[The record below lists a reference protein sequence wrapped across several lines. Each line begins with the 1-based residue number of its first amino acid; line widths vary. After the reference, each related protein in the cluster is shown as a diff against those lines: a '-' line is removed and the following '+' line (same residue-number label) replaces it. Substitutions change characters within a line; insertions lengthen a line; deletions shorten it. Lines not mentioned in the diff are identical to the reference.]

1 MTERHVIEFRDVAV
15 SYDGKPVLKN
25 INFTLL
31 NGEFVYMI
39 GSTGAGKSSF
49 LKLIYRD
56 IVPDIGD
63 VIVNG
68 FHVPTMNNS
77 KVPYLRRSIGIVF
90 QDFQLLADRNVHDNV
105 AFALEVTGQK
115 RKIIKQRVLEVLSLV
130 GLSHKRLNMPDDL
143 SGGEQQRVVIARA
156 LANEPRILLADEPT
170 GNLDPEASAQIMDI
184 LRVINNR
191 GMAILMV
198 THNYDLVMKYP
209 NRTLK
214 IVDGRLEVV
223 DANTLRTEY
232 RPV

>member
-1 MTERHVIEFRDVAV
+1 MIEFRDVAV
-15 SYDGKPVLKN
+15 SYDGKTVLKD
-25 INFTLL
+25 INFTLQ

-56 IVPDIGD
+56 IVPDMGD

-68 FHVPTMNNS
+68 YNVQSMSNS

-90 QDFQLLADRNVHDNV
+90 QDFQLLPDRTVHDNV
-105 AFALEVTGQK
+105 AFALEVTGQS
-115 RKIIKQRVLEVLSLV
+115 RRIVKQRVLEVLSLV

-170 GNLDPEASAQIMDI
+170 GNLDPEASSQIMDI
-184 LRVINNR
+184 LKQINNR
-191 GMAILMV
+191 GMAVLMV
-198 THNYDLVMKYP
+198 THNYDLVRKFP
-209 NRTLK
+209 NRTLRIK
-214 IVDGRLEVV
+214 DGRLEVV
-223 DANTLRTEY
+223 DANTLHTEF
-232 RPV
+232 RSF